1 MLWSA
6 LLTLLFLST
15 SMDNAVVSVAIAVI
29 LSTSMVNAV
38 VSVVIAVVFIYQH
51 G

>member
-6 LLTLLFLST
+6 LLSLFEFTSMANDVVSVDIAVVLST
-15 SMDNAVVSVAIAVI
+15 SK
-29 LSTSMVNAV
+29 VNAV
-38 VSVVIAVVFIYQH
+38 VSVVIAAVFIYQH

>member
-6 LLTLLFLST
+6 LLTLLF
-15 SMDNAVVSVAIAVI
+15 

-38 VSVVIAVVFIYQH
+38 VSVVIAVVLSTRMVKYVVSVGIDVVFI
-51 G
+51 

>member
-6 LLTLLFLST
+6 LLSLFVFT
-15 SMDNAVVSVAIAVI
+15 SMDNAVVSVDIAVV

-38 VSVVIAVVFIYQH
+38 LSVVIAVVFMYQH

>member
-6 LLTLLFLST
+6 LLSLLLLST
-15 SMDNAVVSVAIAVI
+15 IMVNAVVSVDIAVV